1 MKIVMDKTEYFDYLV
16 GEAIEDVKSFKGW
29 DFSYLTDS
37 GRMIESPH
45 KWNYI
50 NKIRPYLFGIETLLD
65 IGTGGGEI
73 MSMLR
78 PLPKLSYAVEDYPP
92 NIKVAEERLEPLGV
106 KVVPINQG
114 SDPPFG
120 DLPFED
126 NYFDL
131 VINRHTGCTNDE
143 VYRIL
148 KPGGYYIT
156 QQMSG
161 LTTINLQRI
170 LLNGEG
176 LQAPD
181 WNLKVATRRLKACGF
196 KIIEDMED
204 VGYLRFFD
212 VGAIVYHL
220 IACPWTIEDF
230 TVEKYRDKLLYL
242 HKHIEKQGYFDMDYE
257 LLLVVA
263 KK

>member
-1 MKIVMDKTEYFDYLV
+1 MDSEKYFEYLV
-16 GEAIEDVKSFKGW
+16 NEAIRDVQSFKGW
-29 DFSYLTDS
+29 DFSFLTNS

-45 KWNYI
+45 KWNYA
-50 NKIRPYLFGIETLLD
+50 NKLQPYLLGIETLLD
-65 IGTGGGEI
+65 IGTGGGEV
-73 MSMLR
+73 MARLQ

-92 NIKVAEERLEPLGV
+92 NIKIAKERLEPLGV

-114 SDPPFG
+114 SDPPFR

-131 VINRHTGCTNDE
+131 VINRHTGCTDAE

-156 QQMSG
+156 QQVSG
-161 LTTINLQRI
+161 QTAINLQRI
-170 LLNGEG
+170 LLDDETI
-176 LQAPD
+176 QAPE
-181 WNLKVATRRLKACGF
+181 WNLKVATERLKACGF
-196 KIIEDMED
+196 KIIEEMED

-212 VGAIVYHL
+212 IGAIVFHL

-230 TVEKYRDKLLYL
+230 TTGKYRDKLLYL
-242 HKHIEKQGYFDMDYE
+242 HKHIEQQGY
-257 LLLVVA
+257 
-263 KK
+263 